1 MNVPGSL
8 RMKDC
13 KYLVRKI
20 TCVNKRV
27 KAKVLSI
34 SSEVFPELYYLCR
47 GYNHLRKTFA
57 RRLDLHWQLA
67 LCPDTFENEALVPDL
82 LQARIHRAT
91 WGISPSVF
99 HGSRIYEPDFIRYK

>member
-1 MNVPGSL
+1 
-8 RMKDC
+8 MKDC

-82 LQARIHRAT
+82 LQARIPCVL
-91 WGISPSVF
+91 GKSPLPRR
-99 HGSRIYEPDFIRYK
+99 RIYEPDFI